1 MTKLEKDVEQML
13 VRHVE
18 QAGGQCL
25 KWVSPGRSGVPDRIV
40 LLPGG
45 VIAFVEL
52 KRPHGGKVSAL
63 QLYWADMLQELG
75 FKWYLIRSADDVW
88 RFMEDVINE

>member
-1 MTKLEKDVEQML
+1 MTKLEKDVERLL
-13 VRHVE
+13 VRNVE

-25 KWVSPGRSGVPDRIV
+25 KWVSPGWSGVPDRIV

-52 KRPHGGKVSAL
+52 KRPEGGRVSAL
-63 QLYWADMLQELG
+63 QLYWAEKLQALG
-75 FKWYLIRSADDVW
+75 FKWYLIRNSADVW

>member
-13 VRHVE
+13 VCHVE
-18 QAGGQCL
+18 RAGGQCL

-52 KRPHGGKVSAL
+52 KRPEGGRVSAL

-75 FKWYLIRSADDVW
+75 FKWYLIRSSADVW
-88 RFMEDVINE
+88 RFMEEVVK